1 MILALAGA
9 AVAVMFQNALAG
21 NSSLHQSYQRP
32 ISTGRDRHFS
42 LAGNSSLHQSIRL
55 AISTGPDRHI
65 LAELQ
70 QLPQLP
76 SFRWQDHA
84 IDTATYQRDPMRVA
98 RIPGLDAEHL
108 PQATIEHMQRMQ
120 RTALWSVLSSFLVS
134 VLLVMY
140 RAPRTEIELQLT
152 PISATL
158 EEVHFSSWSLSALKT
173 PFEASSAGMGRFRFR
188 TCRTL

>member
-140 RAPRTEIELQLT
+140 RAPRTEIESQ
-152 PISATL
+152 ISATL